1 MRDYLGWHDD
11 YDRPGSRLHL
21 RLLVVEDLVARALD
35 ELPPGRVRLLSMC
48 AGQGRDVLTV
58 ASRHRRGADLE
69 GRLVELH
76 PQNVGAAREAVARL
90 GLHGLE
96 VVEGDAGLSDS
107 YAGATPAELVLACGV
122 FGNVTDEAIART
134 VEFLPSL
141 CAPNATVVWTRHR
154 RDPDLTPAIRTW
166 FAAAGFDE
174 VAFDAP
180 DGFIFGV
187 GVHRLAR
194 DPDPFVPGLKLF
206 DFVGSDQS
214 WPFPTEPA

>member
-90 GLHGLE
+90 
-96 VVEGDAGLSDS
+96 VGDPRPFRS
-107 YAGATPAELVLACGV
+107 GV
-122 FGNVTDEAIART
+122 RLF
-134 VEFLPSL
+134 EF
-141 CAPNATVVWTRHR
+141 VR
-154 RDPDLTPAIRTW
+154 
-166 FAAAGFDE
+166 
-174 VAFDAP
+174 
-180 DGFIFGV
+180 
-187 GVHRLAR
+187 
-194 DPDPFVPGLKLF
+194 
-206 DFVGSDQS
+206 
-214 WPFPTEPA
+214 